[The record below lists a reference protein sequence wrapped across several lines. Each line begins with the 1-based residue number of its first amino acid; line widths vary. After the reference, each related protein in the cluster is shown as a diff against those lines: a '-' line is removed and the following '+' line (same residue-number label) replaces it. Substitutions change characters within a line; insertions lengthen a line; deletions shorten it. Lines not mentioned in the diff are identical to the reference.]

1 MLTSFLQLYAAITI
15 GTGDIAID
23 TPVEEPVEN
32 PVSYEETL
40 PSSSIPLKKE
50 HSIAPIIEA
59 EAAIIVDFD
68 SGTILYEKNPDTKLQ
83 IASITKLMTA
93 IIALEEGDLD
103 ETVYV
108 SSKAA
113 QTEGSKVWLY
123 GGEEITLRNLLL
135 AILIHSGN
143 DAAVAVAEHIGGDV
157 PTFVQKM
164 NDKTKKIGLYST
176 HYENPIGFDALE
188 NYSTVH
194 DLALLARYA
203 YRKPFIRRAVI
214 IPSMSISSADGS
226 LSHDLES
233 TNDLLGGFMNVL
245 GLKTGHTEL
254 AGLCFVSIIEND
266 NDNKII
272 TVVLNSPARFTETKR
287 LASWAFR
294 SYIW

>member
-1 MLTSFLQLYAAITI
+1 MLTSFLQLYAALSI
-15 GTGDIAID
+15 GTGDVAI
-23 TPVEEPVEN
+23 EAPVEN
-32 PVSYEETL
+32 SVSIEETL
-40 PSSSIPLKKE
+40 PSSSIPVKKE
-50 HSIAPIIEA
+50 HSIAPVIEA

-68 SGTILYEKNPDTKLQ
+68 SGTVLYEKNPDAKLQ

-93 IIALEEGDLD
+93 IIALEEGNLD
-103 ETVYV
+103 DTVYI
-108 SSKAA
+108 SANAA
-113 QTEGSKVWLY
+113 QTEGSKIWLY
-123 GGEEITLRNLLL
+123 GGEEITLRNLLF
-135 AILIHSGN
+135 AVLIHSGN

-203 YRKPFIRRAVI
+203 YRKPFIRNAVI
-214 IPSMSISSADGS
+214 IPSMTISSVDGS

-233 TNDLLGGFMNVL
+233 TNELLDGFFSVL

-272 TVVLNSPARFTETKR
+272 TVVLNSPALFSDSKK